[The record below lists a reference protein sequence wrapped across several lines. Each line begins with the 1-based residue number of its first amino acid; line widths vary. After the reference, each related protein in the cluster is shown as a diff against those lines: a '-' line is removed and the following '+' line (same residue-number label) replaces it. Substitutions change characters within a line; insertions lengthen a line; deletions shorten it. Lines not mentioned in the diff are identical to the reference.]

1 MLKFIACAFLAIAL
15 SGCCLSGTS
24 CYAPAA
30 GSQAAWDGLNE
41 PPQDETPKT
50 SNRRKKDIAAA
61 AQPKGDVEEIA
72 RPQTKEARPQTK
84 EEWQQQEAA
93 DRADDARLTK
103 KLKICSGCSTAP
115 EKADDATDGY
125 HR

>member
-1 MLKFIACAFLAIAL
+1 MLKFIACAFVATAL

-24 CYAPAA
+24 CYAPVA

-41 PPQDETPKT
+41 PPRDETPKEP
-50 SNRRKKDIAAA
+50 SHRKKYTAAA
-61 AQPKGDVEEIA
+61 AQPKEDVIA
-72 RPQTKEARPQTK
+72 RRQTK
-84 EEWQQQEAA
+84 EEWEQQEAA
-93 DRADDARLTK
+93 DRAADARLTK

-115 EKADDATDGY
+115 EKADDATDGD